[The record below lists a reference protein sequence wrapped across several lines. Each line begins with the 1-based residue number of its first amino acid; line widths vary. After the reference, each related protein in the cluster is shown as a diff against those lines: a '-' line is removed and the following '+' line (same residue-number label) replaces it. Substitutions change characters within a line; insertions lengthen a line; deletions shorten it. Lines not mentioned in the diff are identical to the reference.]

1 MGLLDYAKTELERLE
16 RDCDDDEEALKMQ
29 KLVTEDAMSIIEL
42 FVKQAHSGFSA
53 SYMLNIL
60 DRVLRYKPLSPL
72 TGEDD
77 EWEDC
82 SKYGLN
88 DLQNKRCPSVFK
100 RPDGTAYWVEGKI
113 FSDDGG
119 KSWYTNKDSSV
130 DITFPFRVPLT
141 SENVY
146 VTPTTD
152 EEVDKD
158 EEK

>member
-1 MGLLDYAKTELERLE
+1 MGLLDYARVELKKLE
-16 RDCDDDEEALKMQ
+16 DDCKDDEEALKMQ

-42 FVKQAHSGFSA
+42 FVKQSHSGFSA
-53 SYMLNIL
+53 SYILNLL
-60 DRVLRYKPLSPL
+60 DRLLRYKPLSPL
-72 TGEDD
+72 TGNDD
-77 EWEDC
+77 EWDDC
-82 SKYGLN
+82 SAYGLP

-100 RPDGTAYWVEGKI
+100 RPDGTAYWTEGKI

-119 KSWYTNKDSSV
+119 RSWYTSKDSRV

-146 VTPTTD
+146 VTPTDD